1 MRYAQIRKMD
11 ISNGEGVGIALFVQG
26 CPFHCIDCF
35 NQETWD
41 FNGGKEWTTEVEN
54 QFIELAKR
62 PYITRITLLGGEPLH
77 NKNVRAL
84 YLLLKKI
91 KKQLPHLKIWIYTG
105 FKYENIFIKN
115 FDELLRS
122 TQADEYRQSIIK
134 EFCDVLVDGQFETDK
149 KDLTLK
155 FKGSRNQRVI
165 DVQETLK
172 HNKIILYCD

>member
-26 CPFHCIDCF
+26 CHFHCKDCF

-41 FNGGKEWTTEVEN
+41 FNGGKEWTEDIEN

-62 PYITRITLLGGEPLH
+62 PYVTRISLLGGEPLH
-77 NKNVRAL
+77 NRNVRTL

-91 KKQLPHLKIWIYTG
+91 KQQLPHLKIWIYTG
-105 FKYENIFIKN
+105 YKYEDILIQDCIKL
-115 FDELLRS
+115 FES

-155 FKGSRNQRVI
+155 FKGSKNQRVI
-165 DVQETLK
+165 DIQETLK